1 LSRFTLDELGWSSF
15 FDDSLDRDA
24 GLVPARV
31 AVQHR
36 GAYVLLAE
44 AGELWAEPAGRLFR
58 SGTTPAVGDWVGTS
72 LHGDRARIETVLPR
86 RTSFSRKGAGL
97 EAVEQVLAANLD
109 TVLLV
114 AAMTRDLNARRL
126 ERYLTLAWDSGAA
139 PAVVLTKADLGGD
152 PGRALREVEAVAL
165 GVPVHVTSSVT
176 GYGLEELDRYL
187 EPART
192 VALLG
197 SSGVGKSTLV
207 NRLAGADVQVTHEL
221 RKDGRGRHTTTRR
234 ELVRLPGG
242 AWLVDTPGLRELQLW
257 AGADA
262 AEDAFEDVD
271 RLAAGCRFRDCA
283 HKAEPGCAVQAA
295 VDAGTLEL
303 ARLRSYRRLQAEL
316 ARLER
321 KRDERLLQ
329 EARREHKRR
338 VRIQA
343 RAMRRR

>member
-1 LSRFTLDELGWSSF
+1 
-15 FDDSLDRDA
+15 
-24 GLVPARV
+24 
-31 AVQHR
+31 
-36 GAYVLLAE
+36 
-44 AGELWAEPAGRLFR
+44 
-58 SGTTPAVGDWVGTS
+58 
-72 LHGDRARIETVLPR
+72 
-86 RTSFSRKGAGL
+86 
-97 EAVEQVLAANLD
+97 
-109 TVLLV
+109 
-114 AAMTRDLNARRL
+114 M
-126 ERYLTLAWDSGAA
+126 
-139 PAVVLTKADLGGD
+139 
-152 PGRALREVEAVAL
+152 
-165 GVPVHVTSSVT
+165 
-176 GYGLEELDRYL
+176 
-187 EPART
+187 
-192 VALLG
+192 
-197 SSGVGKSTLV
+197 
-207 NRLAGADVQVTHEL
+207 NRLAGADVQVTREL
-221 RKDGRGRHTTTRR
+221 RADGRGRHTTTRR

-271 RLAAGCRFRDCA
+271 QLAAGCRFRDCA

-303 ARLRSYRRLQAEL
+303 ARLRNYRRLQAEL